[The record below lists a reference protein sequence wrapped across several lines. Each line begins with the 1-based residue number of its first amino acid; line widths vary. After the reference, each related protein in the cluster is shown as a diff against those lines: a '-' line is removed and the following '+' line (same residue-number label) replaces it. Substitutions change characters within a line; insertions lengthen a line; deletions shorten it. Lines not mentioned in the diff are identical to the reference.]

1 MFYQDGCWEA
11 RLTWKMTNKISLVDL
26 FLVASLRLHHVLTL
40 FDRGLFPLFP
50 LFLLLVSQLI
60 TCWKLEVGW
69 QTRSAWKQKEKNVTV
84 SFSLQSQRERER
96 KLKSVPG
103 TCAFS
108 LFTLND
114 RNSLCRVVKV
124 KVSLGGKKKK
134 PAFRSQRGNVSF
146 IKAFVKAAV
155 GLDSAGERS
164 FTSHVCTQDDR
175 QEEEST

>member
-26 FLVASLRLHHVLTL
+26 FLVALLRLHHVLTL
-40 FDRGLFPLFP
+40 FDLGLFPLFP

-60 TCWKLEVGW
+60 TCRKLADKHAQLENRKRKMSQWASAFSRREETEERSGNMCFFSFHVKW
-69 QTRSAWKQKEKNVTV
+69 QK
-84 SFSLQSQRERER
+84 FSVQSRERESQPWW
-96 KLKSVPG
+96 KK
-103 TCAFS
+103 
-108 LFTLND
+108 
-114 RNSLCRVVKV
+114 K
-124 KVSLGGKKKK
+124 KKKK

>member
-1 MFYQDGCWEA
+1 M
-11 RLTWKMTNKISLVDL
+11 
-26 FLVASLRLHHVLTL
+26 
-40 FDRGLFPLFP
+40 
-50 LFLLLVSQLI
+50 
-60 TCWKLEVGW
+60 
-69 QTRSAWKQKEKNVTV
+69 